1 VYARRTT
8 CLAVALAILATAN
21 RARALE
27 PTTTTLPA
35 PPPPVTFAYVSPA
48 EKHYLRA
55 TLELSAV
62 MLAGAV
68 QYATEKG
75 NSTDWDLGY
84 DWPSLRAKLTGDAVR
99 FDTNRFD
106 TNMITHPAAGALY
119 YVAARGNRL
128 SVLESFLFAAAASTT
143 WEYVGEFREKASVN
157 DLIVT
162 PVAGAVVGE
171 TLTQLGVFFE
181 RSERTPVTRVLAF
194 VLAPTKTTHDWID
207 GATPARSVAVDDLGL
222 TTDESHRFELSA
234 GGVMTSQDRGPTWG
248 DVRLALRT
256 EVVNASAFDRAG
268 RASEWLLDGNVSSL
282 DAEAQLGRVGLADF
296 QLDLRV
302 APVAFATRSLA
313 LTAEGDLAGQR
324 LLMGLTAGFDYGV
337 HRYDRTHPEEMDWI
351 SGVHAF
357 GLLVAHDLYAPPF
370 HVRTSLGM
378 RPEFAAV
385 RALAVDEFIARHG
398 IDSVSLPTVVN
409 QESYY
414 FAFGANLTPEVE
426 VSMGP
431 VSVGAL
437 GRFDTYWSIEG
448 IDRYQEKI
456 TGELALHDRRALGRA
471 WLGVQASRWLT
482 FRVGVDRRVRNG
494 QIADASAARA
504 ENALWA
510 SAGTVF

>member
-1 VYARRTT
+1 MYASHAAS
-8 CLAVALAILATAN
+8 LAVTLALLATATSV
-21 RARALE
+21 RAAE
-27 PTTTTLPA
+27 PTTTALPS
-35 PPPPVTFAYVSPA
+35 PPPPITFAYVSPA

-62 MLAGAV
+62 MLAGSV

-106 TNMITHPAAGALY
+106 TNMITHPASGALY

-128 SVLESFLFAAAASTT
+128 SILESFLLAAAASTT

-181 RSERTPVTRVLAF
+181 RSARTPVTRVLSF
-194 VLAPTKTTHDWID
+194 VLLPTKTTHDWID
-207 GATPARSVAVDDLGL
+207 DATPARSVAVDGLGL
-222 TTDESHRFELSA
+222 TQDESHRFEFSA
-234 GGVMTSQDRGPTWG
+234 AAVATTQDKGPTWG
-248 DVRLALRT
+248 DVRFALRT
-256 EVVNASAFDRAG
+256 AIVNASSFDRAG
-268 RASEWLLDGNVSSL
+268 RHSEWLLDGNVSSL
-282 DAEAQLGRVGLADF
+282 DAEAQLGRAGLADF

-302 APVAFATRSLA
+302 APVAFATRA
-313 LTAEGDLAGQR
+313 LGLTDEGELAGQR
-324 LLMGLTAGFDYGV
+324 LLLGLTAGFDYGV
-337 HRYDRTHPEEMDWI
+337 HRYDRTHPDEMDWI

-357 GLLVAHDLYAPPF
+357 GLLVAHDLYAPPI
-370 HVRTSLGM
+370 HVRTTLSM

-398 IDSVSLPTVVN
+398 INSVALPTVVN

-414 FAFGANLTPEVE
+414 FAFGAHLAPEVE

-448 IDRYQEKI
+448 LDRYQERI
-456 TGELALHDRRALGRA
+456 SGELALHDRRALARA
-471 WLGVQASRWLT
+471 WLGLQPSPWLA
-482 FRVGVDRRVRNG
+482 FKVGVDRRVRNG